1 MAGGA
6 LCALALLGAAPA
18 TAEPQDPPPQPPPP
32 TSVLA
37 GIGSVLAQSGGTPAG
52 PLGLPALPAL
62 GPTLLLAQYP
72 VPTAP
77 GAPAPAPEPLIAF
90 DPDLLLPQNLQP
102 AAPGAGELA
111 PGIGP
116 DAEHPGTGRIA
127 FLQRLH
133 EMYAAGQLE
142 GALLGQRPPEPAP

>member
-1 MAGGA
+1 MTAWVVVA
-6 LCALALLGAAPA
+6 ISCPKAPA
-18 TAEPQDPPPQPPPP
+18 FIRRAPPIPPG
-32 TSVLA
+32 LA
-37 GIGSVLAQSGGTPAG
+37 GIGSVLAQSGGAPAG

-77 GAPAPAPEPLIAF
+77 GAPAPAPEALSAF
-90 DPDLLLPQNLQP
+90 DATFLLPQNQEP

-116 DAEHPGTGRIA
+116 DSEHPGTGRIA
-127 FLQRLH
+127 FLRRLH